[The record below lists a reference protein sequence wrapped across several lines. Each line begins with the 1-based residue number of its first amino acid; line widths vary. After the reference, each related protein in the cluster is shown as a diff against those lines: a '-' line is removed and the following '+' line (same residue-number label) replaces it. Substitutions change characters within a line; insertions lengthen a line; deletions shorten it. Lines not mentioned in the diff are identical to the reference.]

1 MLFLNNGD
9 NDWII
14 NKTFLKINE
23 NSDLLFNDI
32 KLSPLSIGDFEN
44 VNLKI
49 PFINEIDE
57 GIFNIIFDF
66 YVYEKNMENQ

>member
-9 NDWII
+9 KDWII
-14 NKTFLKINE
+14 DKTFLKINQK
-23 NSDLLFNDI
+23 SDLLFNDI

-44 VNLKI
+44 VKLKI

-57 GIFNIIFDF
+57 GIFNIFLIFMF
-66 YVYEKNMENQ
+66 MSKNMENQ

>member
-44 VNLKI
+44 VKLKI

-57 GIFNIIFDF
+57 CIFNIFLIFMF
-66 YVYEKNMENQ
+66 MSKNMENQ